1 MLLQLL
7 QINVKVDFLQILH
20 HQLSEAL
27 ANMYSVDLVFLR
39 CKINDVGLAKTFF
52 FCANF
57 WIQKL
62 LKSFI
67 HLDVLYFHYYELNH

>member
-27 ANMYSVDLVFLR
+27 ANMYSVDFVFLR
-39 CKINDVGLAKTFF
+39 CKINDVGLAKPFF
-52 FCANF
+52 SPQIFDP
-57 WIQKL
+57 KTT
-62 LKSFI
+62 
-67 HLDVLYFHYYELNH
+67 